1 MTDSP
6 TATRVVVVGG
16 GITGLAAAH
25 RLVEL
30 RQERGLPLDV
40 ILLEAEDRLGGVI
53 STRKQSGFL
62 LEEGPDSMITDKS
75 WGRALAERIGLGERL
90 VGTLDEHRRSFVVR
104 DGKLEPTPEGFYL
117 LAPSMM
123 LPLAMSRIF
132 SPMGKARM
140 AMDLFIPRRAGG
152 GDESVG
158 SFVTRRLGR
167 EALERMAQPMVAGIY
182 GADPG
187 SLSLKATFPR
197 FLQMEAEHG
206 SVIRAMWSSRRRRGF
221 DGLPAGGN
229 GAASG
234 ARYGLFVSFD
244 DGLQVLAEAL
254 AARLP
259 LYASRT
265 GVRVTAVHPIAS
277 GRRAGWRVTTH
288 AFEVECGAV
297 IIALHAP
304 DAAPLVQRF
313 DPRLAVQLASIRY
326 ATAATV
332 SMAFREE
339 DVSHRM
345 DGFGFVVP
353 AIERL
358 SIMGCTFCHRK
369 YPGRSPARHAL
380 LRAFWSDESTRLT
393 DDELVVR
400 TLKDFSRLLGIRS
413 SPLLAHVARWPLS
426 MPQYAVGHL
435 DQVAEIEARAGVHPG
450 LALAGNAYRGIGI
463 PDCVRSGESAAE
475 ATAAQVFREAG

>member
-1 MTDSP
+1 MTEASS
-6 TATRVVVVGG
+6 AIRVVVIGG
-16 GITGLAAAH
+16 GISGLAAAH

-40 ILLEAEDRLGGVI
+40 LLLEAGERLGGVI
-53 STRKQSGFL
+53 RTRKRSGFL
-62 LEEGPDSMITDKS
+62 LEEGPDSMITDKP
-75 WGRALAERIGLGERL
+75 WGRALAERIGLTDRL
-90 VGTLDEHRRSFVVR
+90 VGTQDEHRRSFVVR

-123 LPLAMSRIF
+123 MPLAMSRIF
-132 SPMGKARM
+132 SPLGKARM
-140 AMDLFIPRRAGG
+140 AMDLLIPRRTEG

-187 SLSLKATFPR
+187 SLSLMATFPR
-197 FLQMEAEHG
+197 FLRMEAEHG
-206 SVIRAMWSSRRRRGF
+206 SVIRAMWSARRSRKSS
-221 DGLPAGGN
+221 DQMSGGN

-234 ARYGLFVSFD
+234 ARYGLFISFD
-244 DGLQVLAEAL
+244 DGLGVLVESL
-254 AARLP
+254 AGRLP
-259 LYASRT
+259 QGTART
-265 GVRVTAVHPIAS
+265 GARVIAVHPVAS
-277 GRRAGWRVTTH
+277 GARAGWRVATPD
-288 AFEVECGAV
+288 FDVECGAV

-304 DAAPLVQRF
+304 DAAPLVQAF
-313 DPRLAVQLASIRY
+313 DAPLGSLLDSIGY

-339 DVSHRM
+339 DVAHKM

-353 AIERL
+353 AIEGL

-369 YPGRSPARHAL
+369 YPGRSPAHHAL
-380 LRAFWSDESTRLT
+380 LRAFWSDESARLA
-393 DDELVVR
+393 DDELVAR
-400 TLKDFSRLLGIRS
+400 TLIDFSRLLGIRS
-413 SPLLAHVARWPLS
+413 SPLLANVARWPLS

-435 DQVAEIEARAGVHPG
+435 DQVGEIEARTATHPG
-450 LALAGNAYRGIGI
+450 LALCGNSYRGIGI

-475 ATAAQVFREAG
+475 AIAAQVFR

>member
-1 MTDSP
+1 VTASP
-6 TATRVVVVGG
+6 SAARVVVVGG

-25 RLVEL
+25 RLLEL
-30 RQERGLPLDV
+30 RQEQGLPLDV
-40 ILLEAEDRLGGVI
+40 LLLEAGDRLGGVI
-53 STRKQSGFL
+53 RTRRQSGFL
-62 LEEGPDSMITDKS
+62 LEEGPDSMITDKP
-75 WGRALAERIGLGERL
+75 WGRALAERIGLGQRL
-90 VGTLDEHRRSFVVR
+90 VGTQDEHRRSFVVR

-140 AMDLFIPRRAGG
+140 AMDLFLPRRSGG

-167 EALERMAQPMVAGIY
+167 EALDRMAQPMVAGIY

-187 SLSLKATFPR
+187 TLSLKATFPR

-206 SVIRAMWSSRRRRGF
+206 SVIRGMWSSRRGRGS
-221 DGLPAGGN
+221 GGQRAGGN

-244 DGLQVLAEAL
+244 DGLQVLTEAL

-259 LYASRT
+259 AGASRT
-265 GVRVTAVHPIAS
+265 GARVTAVHPIAS
-277 GRRAGWRVTTH
+277 GAHAGWRVATP
-288 AFEVECGAV
+288 AFEVECGAL

-304 DAAPLVQRF
+304 DAAPLVRPF
-313 DPRLAVQLASIRY
+313 DPQLAAQLASIGY
-326 ATAATV
+326 NTAATV

-339 DVSHRM
+339 DVAHRM

-353 AIERL
+353 AIEGL

-369 YPGRSPARHAL
+369 YPGRSPAHHAL

-393 DDELVVR
+393 DDDLVAR
-400 TLKDFSRLLGIRS
+400 TLLDFSRLLGIRS
-413 SPLLAHVARWPLS
+413 SPLLAHVSRWPLS
-426 MPQYAVGHL
+426 MPQYTVGHL
-435 DQVAEIEARAGVHPG
+435 DQVGEIEARAGTHPG

-475 ATAAQVFREAG
+475 AIAAQALRESI